1 LSLAAATFDLF
12 VTADQNRQF
21 QQNLA
26 ALPLSVAVL
35 VARYNCLETLRPLAV
50 ELSSRLS
57 SLTPLRWC
65 VAVANPAFNTEARR
79 QGFALAPVAG

>member
-1 LSLAAATFDLF
+1 MFAAHEVVTVAEAGWSGLSNGELLELAAASFDLF
-12 VTADQNRQF
+12 VTADQNLQF

-35 VARYNCLETLRPLAV
+35 VARDNRLETLCPLAV

-57 SLTPLRWC
+57 NLPPR
-65 VAVANPAFNTEARR
+65 
-79 QGFALAPVAG
+79 

>member
-1 LSLAAATFDLF
+1 VFAAHEVVTVAEAGWSGLSNGELLELAAASFDLF
-12 VTADQNRQF
+12 VTADQNLQF

-35 VARYNCLETLRPLAV
+35 VARDNRLETLCPLAV

-57 SLTPLRWC
+57 NLPPR
-65 VAVANPAFNTEARR
+65 
-79 QGFALAPVAG
+79 